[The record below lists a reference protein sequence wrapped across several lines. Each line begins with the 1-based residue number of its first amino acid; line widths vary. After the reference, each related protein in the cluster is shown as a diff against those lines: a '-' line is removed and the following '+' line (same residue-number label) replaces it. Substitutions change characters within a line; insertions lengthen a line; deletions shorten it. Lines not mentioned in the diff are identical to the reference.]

1 MNSTLSM
8 SIGKKIYMIRK
19 SEDLTRQQ
27 FFELTGIPMN
37 TQRYYETGRQ
47 EGVGSDILLKITKNP
62 RLKKYALWLTTDE
75 TFPAGGQVAPVLS
88 LDGCAQSEGDQ
99 VSTETTPKSPRS
111 RRNAG

>member
-1 MNSTLSM
+1 MNSTLSI
-8 SIGKKIYMIRK
+8 SIGKKIYLIRK

-47 EGVGSDILLKITKNP
+47 EGVGSEILLKITKHP

-75 TFPAGGQVAPVLS
+75 TFPAGGQVAPALS
-88 LDGCAQSEGDQ
+88 LDGTEKSVGAQD
-99 VSTETTPKSPRS
+99 STGIIQKSPRS